1 MQYKYKKIKTPGP
14 FGTVIS
20 HKSSEEK
27 EVIMLGDIGEY
38 TYIYADDLSEQSE
51 ELSFEEI
58 TLSKSELAFLKNQTY
73 IKAIEANIQIKI
85 KELVKDYPEFEI
97 DTFPTQEEE
106 AKEYI
111 KDNSAETP
119 FIDKL
124 CLDRG
129 ITKEEIVNKILPNAT
144 ALKQMKA
151 ALLGTYQKIIK
162 TA

>member
-38 TYIYADDLSEQSE
+38 SYIYADDLSEQSE
-51 ELSFEEI
+51 ELSFEQI
-58 TLSKSELAFLKNQTY
+58 TLSKSELAFLKNQSY

-85 KELVKDYPEFEI
+85 KELVKDYLDFEI
-97 DTFPTQEEE
+97 DTFPTQEQE

-111 KDNSAETP
+111 KDNLLSTP
-119 FIDKL
+119 FIDEL
-124 CLDRG
+124 CLSRD
-129 ITKEEIVNKILPNAT
+129 ISKEEMVNKILKNAA
-144 ALKQMKA
+144 ALKKMKA
-151 ALLGTYQKIIK
+151 QLIGAYQKIIK
-162 TA
+162 TI